1 MTQLSLAELS
11 LLPTQGAASDSPD
24 LRRKGNYSRGW
35 RSVPRWLPKEEPPVL
50 SCEWKDGSQATVQ
63 WVGVPRR
70 IQGGRVRGRDVSC
83 PGVASVEVHCPP
95 PPAGLRGH
103 RLLGKAGPGP
113 HQAHTRPSP
122 MYGRVAGAV
131 RSGVTCPQM
140 HNFASY
146 ALASC
151 PPVPGQG
158 STRGCGHAP
167 AMDDF
172 STSWALLRGRR
183 RPPHPV
189 VPSACHS
196 TQHAGSV

>member
-95 PPAGLRGH
+95 PPQVCVGTGCSARLAQAPTRHTHARLRCTAEW
-103 RLLGKAGPGP
+103 REL
-113 HQAHTRPSP
+113 
-122 MYGRVAGAV
+122 
-131 RSGVTCPQM
+131 
-140 HNFASY
+140 
-146 ALASC
+146 
-151 PPVPGQG
+151 
-158 STRGCGHAP
+158 
-167 AMDDF
+167 
-172 STSWALLRGRR
+172 
-183 RPPHPV
+183 
-189 VPSACHS
+189 
-196 TQHAGSV
+196 